1 MADRAG
7 NMASMLL
14 KLREDEADR
23 LKGLICAA
31 YGLSEAIFSDAED
44 RGGVDPAVIGLR
56 QVVSD
61 AELLIVDVMEK
72 LDTIRRHASGG
83 AIE

>member
-1 MADRAG
+1 M
-7 NMASMLL
+7 
-14 KLREDEADR
+14 EP
-23 LKGLICAA
+23 
-31 YGLSEAIFSDAED
+31 AI
-44 RGGVDPAVIGLR
+44 IGLR

-61 AELLIVDVMEK
+61 AETLIVEVMEK